1 VSTRIYKY
9 LLVVYAAILTFGSLQ
24 PVRPMGVHSNILLH
38 RLLHLAAFGFLAWLA
53 TSAFPGHRALIW
65 AALGCIVFGGVLE
78 FLEASESHMPIEW
91 NDVYDDAIG
100 IVMTA
105 VLRRT
110 R

>member
-1 VSTRIYKY
+1 
-9 LLVVYAAILTFGSLQ
+9 
-24 PVRPMGVHSNILLH
+24 MGVHSNELLH
-38 RLLHLAAFGFLAWLA
+38 RPLHFAAFGFLAWLA
-53 TSAFPGHRALIW
+53 MSAFPGHRALIW
-65 AALGCIVFGGVLE
+65 VILSCIVFGGVLE
-78 FLEASESHMPIEW
+78 FLEASESHMPVEW